1 MRPFLTI
8 FKALVMFKIVYY
20 FIEFE
25 KNLIETIKTRD
36 VEEITDRLN
45 PRALTKC
52 KTNTLYMAMKVRRY
66 IDSLKTTPMRNLN

>member
-8 FKALVMFKIVYY
+8 FTALAMFKTVYC

-25 KNLIETIKTRD
+25 EILIETIKTED
-36 VEEITDRLN
+36 VEEITRELN

-52 KTNTLYMAMKVRRY
+52 KTNALKMAMKVD
-66 IDSLKTTPMRNLN
+66 I

>member
-8 FKALVMFKIVYY
+8 FKAMVMFKTVYC

-25 KNLIETIKTRD
+25 KSLMCTIETGD
-36 VEEITDRLN
+36 VEEITERLN

-52 KTNTLYMAMKVRRY
+52 KTNTLYMAMKVHD
-66 IDSLKTTPMRNLN
+66 I

>member
-8 FKALVMFKIVYY
+8 CKALVMFKTVYC

-25 KNLIETIKTRD
+25 KNLIGTIKTGE
-36 VEEITDRLN
+36 VEEITRELN

-52 KTNTLYMAMKVRRY
+52 KTNTLRMAMKVD
-66 IDSLKTTPMRNLN
+66 I